1 MKVQKLRYLI
11 TDQRGGERKAGEEG
25 GRGRGKIG
33 EGKGGGWRGKAEEKG
48 SDSLRLAV
56 EEQQE
61 ADLNNWTTG
70 EQFET
75 QCSVYVLSVG
85 SGGQRER
92 RWKDTKDWTTERV
105 AHISYNPSDLNPRSM
120 YHKLIL

>member
-1 MKVQKLRYLI
+1 MSGGYPYP
-11 TDQRGGERKAGEEG
+11 QR
-25 GRGRGKIG
+25 
-33 EGKGGGWRGKAEEKG
+33 
-48 SDSLRLAV
+48 
-56 EEQQE
+56 E
-61 ADLNNWTTG
+61 ATLKNWTTG
-70 EQFET
+70 EQVET

>member
-1 MKVQKLRYLI
+1 MHAQVKQCWQPG
-11 TDQRGGERKAGEEG
+11 TER
-25 GRGRGKIG
+25 
-33 EGKGGGWRGKAEEKG
+33 
-48 SDSLRLAV
+48 DFLRLAV
-56 EEQQE
+56 GEQRE
-61 ADLNNWTTG
+61 ATLKNWTTG
-70 EQFET
+70 EQVET

-105 AHISYNPSDLNPRSM
+105 AHIPYNPSDFNPWSM

>member
-1 MKVQKLRYLI
+1 MPSSDHDLAAMRAQVKQYWQPG
-11 TDQRGGERKAGEEG
+11 TER
-25 GRGRGKIG
+25 
-33 EGKGGGWRGKAEEKG
+33 
-48 SDSLRLAV
+48 DSLRLAV
-56 EEQQE
+56 GEQQE
-61 ADLNNWTTG
+61 ATLKNWTTG

-85 SGGQRER
+85 RGGQRER

-105 AHISYNPSDLNPRSM
+105 AHISYNPSDLNLRSM

>member
-1 MKVQKLRYLI
+1 MKIAIPNNRSKG
-11 TDQRGGERKAGEEG
+11 RGKGRRGRKEEG
-25 GRGRGKIG
+25 GGGRQGRER
-33 EGKGGGWRGKAEEKG
+33 EGDEGGRQRRKEV
-48 SDSLRLAV
+48 RLAV

-61 ADLNNWTTG
+61 AVLNNWTTG
-70 EQFET
+70 EQVET

-92 RWKDTKDWTTERV
+92 RWKDTERV
-105 AHISYNPSDLNPRSM
+105 AYISYNPSDLNPRSM

>member
-1 MKVQKLRYLI
+1 MPSSDHDLAAMRAQVKQYWQPG
-11 TDQRGGERKAGEEG
+11 TE
-25 GRGRGKIG
+25 
-33 EGKGGGWRGKAEEKG
+33 

-56 EEQQE
+56 GEQRE
-61 ADLNNWTTG
+61 ATLKNWTTG

-92 RWKDTKDWTTERV
+92 RWKDTKGWTQRELHTFLTI
-105 AHISYNPSDLNPRSM
+105 H
-120 YHKLIL
+120 LI

>member
-1 MKVQKLRYLI
+1 MKVRKLRYLI
-11 TDQRGGERKAGEEG
+11 TDQWGGERKAGEEG
-25 GRGRGKIG
+25 GRGRGKTG

-48 SDSLRLAV
+48 SDFLRLAV
-56 EEQQE
+56 EERQE

-70 EQFET
+70 EQVET

-92 RWKDTKDWTTERV
+92 RWKDTKDVGLQRELHTFPTI
-105 AHISYNPSDLNPRSM
+105 H
-120 YHKLIL
+120 LI